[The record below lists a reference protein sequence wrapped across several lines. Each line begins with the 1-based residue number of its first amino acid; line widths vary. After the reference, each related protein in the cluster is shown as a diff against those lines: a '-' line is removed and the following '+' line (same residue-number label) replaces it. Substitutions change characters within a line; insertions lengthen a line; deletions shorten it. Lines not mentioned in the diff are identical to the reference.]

1 MQTPDSQLFRNPNET
16 SPQGTIENALE
27 SLLPGFEETK
37 MQKARGLLGKTDEKL
52 SDDQLEVVVAQFKYL
67 IGCWLDSYE
76 RELFDGKTLKDII
89 K

>member
-1 MQTPDSQLFRNPNET
+1 MQTPDLQLFRTPNET
-16 SPQGTIENALE
+16 SPQRTIENALE
-27 SLLPGFEETK
+27 SLLPEFEETK
-37 MQKARGLLGKTDEKL
+37 MQKARGLLGKTGEKL
-52 SDDQLEVVVAQFKYL
+52 SNDQLEVVVAQFEYL